1 MVITRNRS
9 RATCLTRAN
18 YKPPDC
24 VHETYVQ
31 VMGLVI
37 VCFCLLSLAFFVKY
51 RRSRVVFFA
60 NPKLMVGIM
69 IGAALVTF
77 SALLGTFLHTWTIC
91 VARVFTFHLG
101 LVLVLSCV
109 LVKLYRLHRIFANTQ
124 LKVIRLPNRLLFAGV
139 GASVMFGCCILL
151 IWVLAFPASSSELAD
166 AFSRNECF
174 ISTNDVGMTV
184 SAGVYSGLLVLLNL
198 YFVHRLER
206 IVPLTFRVFLND
218 VKESARVIGHIALLG
233 GFCVALGIG
242 LNSSLERRTWL
253 LLETLASL
261 YFAIVS
267 VVLFVVPKWL
277 LIREDKSLQSHAY
290 IKTTNSANAALSS
303 PRIGRTNPSRAAS
316 RRSRMFMRTSSTTML
331 NSTSEAAIMDPGR
344 LHSAS
349 LASTDENEKEG
360 DLTARLQTKLAEKQQ
375 RATEKAVAIRMLDDE
390 VGGAREQL
398 AVLQTAIAEI
408 KAELLYQSY
417 AQGLGGTVTIL

>member
-1 MVITRNRS
+1 
-9 RATCLTRAN
+9 
-18 YKPPDC
+18 
-24 VHETYVQ
+24 
-31 VMGLVI
+31 
-37 VCFCLLSLAFFVKY
+37 VCFCLLGVAFFIKY
-51 RRSRVVFFA
+51 RGSRVVFFA

-124 LKVIRLPNRLLFAGV
+124 LKVIRLPNTLLFAGV
-139 GASVMFGCCILL
+139 GALVMFGCCILS
-151 IWVLAFPASSSELAD
+151 IWVLAFPASSSDLAD
-166 AFSRNECF
+166 AFSRNECL
-174 ISTNDVGMTV
+174 ISTNDVGLTV

-261 YFAIVS
+261 YFSIVS

-290 IKTTNSANAALSS
+290 IKTVPTLLSRPQESDAPTPAGQRPAAPACLCALRQQQCST
-303 PRIGRTNPSRAAS
+303 RL
-316 RRSRMFMRTSSTTML
+316 RRLPLWTLDACT
-331 NSTSEAAIMDPGR
+331 
-344 LHSAS
+344 
-349 LASTDENEKEG
+349 
-360 DLTARLQTKLAEKQQ
+360 RLQTSMKRRVIL
-375 RATEKAVAIRMLDDE
+375 
-390 VGGAREQL
+390 
-398 AVLQTAIAEI
+398 LQGY
-408 KAELLYQSY
+408 KRSFWKSNN
-417 AQGLGGTVTIL
+417 GPPRRP

>member
-1 MVITRNRS
+1 
-9 RATCLTRAN
+9 
-18 YKPPDC
+18 
-24 VHETYVQ
+24 
-31 VMGLVI
+31 MGLAT

-51 RRSRVVFFA
+51 RGSRVVFFA

-124 LKVIRLPNRLLFAGV
+124 LKVVRFPSRLLFVGV
-139 GASVMFGCCILL
+139 AAAVALDGCILL
-151 IWVLAFPASSSELAD
+151 LWVMAFPASSSDLAD
-166 AFSRNECF
+166 AFSRNECL
-174 ISTNDVGMTV
+174 ISTNDLAMTLT
-184 SAGVYSGLLVLLNL
+184 AGCYLGLLVVLNV
-198 YFVHRLER
+198 YFVYRLER

-261 YFAIVS
+261 YFAVVT

-277 LIREDKSLQSHAY
+277 LIQEDKTPRSQVY
-290 IKTTNSANAALSS
+290 IKKTGSSHTALSS
-303 PRIGRTNPSRAAS
+303 PNFTHTNPSRGGMVSQSSSNSKAVTNA
-316 RRSRMFMRTSSTTML
+316 FSSTDG
-331 NSTSEAAIMDPGR
+331 DPFHTNDSG
-344 LHSAS
+344 S
-349 LASTDENEKEG
+349 LCDDNEY
-360 DLTARLQTKLAEKQQ
+360 DAVTARLQHKLLTKQELATDK
-375 RATEKAVAIRMLDDE
+375 ATALRMLDLKA
-390 VGGAREQL
+390 GRAREEL
-398 AVLQTAIAEI
+398 AELETAIAQI
-408 KAELLYQSY
+408 KAELLYQTY
-417 AQGLGGTVTIL
+417 AQGHGGKVALY